1 MGLGYSPATSTSSLG
16 LTREIDCR
24 AHECVPLIADKPS
37 FTDRP
42 KAFVYNEQPVRP
54 GVPAAREG
62 AFARWLRKRRGATRL
77 PHMRRPW
84 SARPAAATPL
94 TSAAGGGGG
103 RPPSPPPPVPI
114 SSGTG
119 APLSPGETRPSTY
132 FRLRRTGLVMYR
144 QQRSSLGAR
153 LRKGRSDGAHNAPE

>member
-1 MGLGYSPATSTSSLG
+1 MGLGYSPASSASSLD

-24 AHECVPLIADKPS
+24 AHECAPLIVDKLS

-42 KAFVYNEQPVRP
+42 KACRTAGARP
-54 GVPAAREG
+54 GVPATREG
-62 AFARWLRKRRGATRL
+62 AFAEWLRKRRGATRL

-84 SARPAAATPL
+84 SARPVAATPL
-94 TSAAGGGGG
+94 TSAAGG
-103 RPPSPPPPVPI
+103 PTPPVPI

-153 LRKGRSDGAHNAPE
+153 LRKPLGRSDGAHNAPE